1 MMNVGLHHRSV
12 DPQLHTVLQSELD
25 RRLNDQVVDRFQRLR
40 SQTDEPALEG
50 VVLRHRRAVE
60 VGEPTQRQSVRDAFT
75 QLAIVPVLD
84 PHQNQRA
91 QNLRRRQSVTTAIGL
106 LQATY
111 QIPPHTLDDVLLVV
125 EKAGYRLQQRLQ
137 ANALITL
144 PHQLPIG
151 KAELSCCRS
160 HIARLFLLLDASARS
175 RFSALMYRGAAW
187 CSRSC
192 RARPLSRLR

>member
-1 MMNVGLHHRSV
+1 MMNVGLHHCSV
-12 DPQLHTVLQSELD
+12 DPQLRTVLQSELD
-25 RRLNDQVVDRFQRLR
+25 GRLNDQVVDRFQRLR

-84 PHQNQRA
+84 PQ
-91 QNLRRRQSVTTAIGL
+91 QNLRRRQSVTTAIRL
-106 LQATY
+106 LQPTY
-111 QIPPHTLDDVLLVV
+111 QIPPHALDDVPLVV

-137 ANALITL
+137 ADALITL

-151 KAELSCCRS
+151 KTDLLRCRS